1 MLNKPVA
8 GFLHITF
15 TVKATYKKEIKSM
28 SDKKMNIFQRM
39 SAISNEVTAV
49 AKNLNVGVGK
59 GSYKAVGDADVL
71 AAVKPLLAKYGVYAY
86 PYCREIV
93 ESGTLEKDT
102 QYGKSVQLYLR
113 MKTTFRFINLDD
125 PTDYIEVI
133 GFGDGVD
140 TCDKAPGKAQTY
152 SDKYCILRGLL
163 LVTGE
168 DPDQYKSEPV
178 QAVKTQKTP
187 KPPKDTDRMMAAYP
201 PREEME
207 RVVSEHWKPE
217 ALEQILKAN
226 GYPAIEA
233 LPDVKLVTLYNK
245 ASRGTQNNG

>member
-1 MLNKPVA
+1 MSEKKLN
-8 GFLHITF
+8 I
-15 TVKATYKKEIKSM
+15 Y
-28 SDKKMNIFQRM
+28 QRM

-49 AKNLNVGVGK
+49 AKNLNVGIGK

-71 AAVKPLLAKYGVYAY
+71 AAVKPLLAKHGVYAY
-86 PYCREIV
+86 PYNREIV

-102 QYGKSVQLYLR
+102 QYGGKSVQLYLR

-140 TCDKAPGKAQTY
+140 SCDKAPGKAQTY

-168 DPDQYKSEPV
+168 DPDQFKSEPV
-178 QAVKTQKTP
+178 NAVKTQKAQPP
-187 KPPKDTDRMMAAYP
+187 KPPKVSGNNRMMAAYP
-201 PREEME
+201 AREEME
-207 RVVSEHWKPE
+207 RVVSEYWKPE
-217 ALEQILKAN
+217 QLDQILTAN
-226 GYPAIEA
+226 GFPAIEA

-245 ASRGTQNNG
+245 ASRGTQNG